1 LPQDNGYF
9 CRWTHLFYGTM
20 DEVAGASEA
29 ESITSLDSSIHIDK
43 GFCSWLT
50 AIFRIK

>member
-9 CRWTHLFYGTM
+9 YRWTHLFYGTM
-20 DEVAGASEA
+20 DEVVGASEA
-29 ESITSLDSSIHIDK
+29 ESITSLDSSIHSDK